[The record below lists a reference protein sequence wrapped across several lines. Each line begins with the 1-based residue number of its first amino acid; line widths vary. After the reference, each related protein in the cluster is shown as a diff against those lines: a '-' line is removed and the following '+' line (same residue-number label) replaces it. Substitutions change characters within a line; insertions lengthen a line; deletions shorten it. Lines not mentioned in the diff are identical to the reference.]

1 MFFGEYYGNII
12 LTDAQSVCYS
22 NVDDSQHL
30 NGAN

>member
-1 MFFGEYYGNII
+1 MFFGEYYGSL